1 MVRPPRDPDD
11 LASLKSDGRLDPA
24 KVDAGQRPKRKR
36 KLRNRPDPPAELR
49 EWERAAEKRMLARP
63 YPPNVMLEPAGFDEE
78 HWTSPHSDN
87 SLWTLQLADAF
98 GTRSQAVFVTFMRQ
112 LEALCGKS
120 HWDDQARQ
128 WRLDEQ
134 EYSAALAIVNS
145 VKPRNETEACL
156 AAQMVAIHMLTMK
169 VTARAL
175 KYEYDTRTSAAAGK
189 LARTFTL
196 QLEALQSL
204 RGGKRTARQSIKVSK
219 ETHHHQHIHVHRGE
233 GGSDGQPH
241 GPRAAPVD
249 QCVALPS
256 PEPGGEALPLPG
268 DEGQGAVQAAR
279 RR

>member
-1 MVRPPRDPDD
+1 MARPPRDPDD
-11 LASLKSDGRLDPA
+11 LASLNSDGRLDPA
-24 KVDAGQRPKRKR
+24 KVDAAQRPKRKR

-87 SLWTLQLADAF
+87 NLWTLQLADAF

-120 HWDDQARQ
+120 HWDDKARQ

-175 KYEYDTRTSAAAGK
+175 KYEYDTRTSAAAAK

-204 RGGKRTARQSIKVSK
+204 RGKKRTAHQSIKVRK
-219 ETHHHQHIHVHRGE
+219 ELHQHVHYHRGE
-233 GGSDGQPH
+233 GTSDGQPH
-241 GPRAAPVD
+241 GPRAKTVD
-249 QCVALPS
+249 QCATLPS
-256 PEPGGEALPLPG
+256 PEPVGEAMPLSG
-268 DEGQGAVQAAR
+268 NEGQGAMQAAR